1 MVLFVQVFRATNGQ
15 KPLIGGKP
23 PLQIK
28 AQYTT
33 GDGETKTSLLLISG
47 VHRL

>member
-1 MVLFVQVFRATNGQ
+1 MMLFVQVFRATNGQ

-23 PLQIK
+23 PLKIK

-47 VHRL
+47 EQ